1 MSKTLSVL
9 TGLVILG
16 TASAAWAQGRPAWMQ
31 NAEIPQA
38 PGCAA
43 MQWNISRNG
52 NDFIGTIWN
61 KDGSGVASI
70 TGTANPSDNSFHL
83 KLTPAMGSSPPAGSV
98 DGTIQG
104 DEVTAKVSGPRCNAT
119 FKFTRGAHSASPQ

>member
-1 MSKTLSVL
+1 MSKSLSVL
-9 TGLVILG
+9 TGLLILG
-16 TASAAWAQGRPAWMQ
+16 TASAAWAQGRPAWME

-52 NDFIGTIWN
+52 NDITGTIWN

-70 TGTANPSDNSFHL
+70 TGTSDSANTSFHL
-83 KLTPAMGSSPPAGSV
+83 KLTPVMGASPPAGTV
-98 DGTIQG
+98 DGMIQG
-104 DEVTAKVSGPRCNAT
+104 DEVTAKVSGPRCNAS
-119 FKFTRGAHSASPQ
+119 FKFPRGAHTAAPQ